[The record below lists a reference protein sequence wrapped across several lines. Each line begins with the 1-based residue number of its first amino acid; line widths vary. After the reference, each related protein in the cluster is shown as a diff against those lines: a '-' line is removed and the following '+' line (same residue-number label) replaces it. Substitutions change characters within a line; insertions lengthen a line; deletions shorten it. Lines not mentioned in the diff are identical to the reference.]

1 MFDVLGDAR
10 AALASVVKPSKDPML
25 SVGPGRLALAKLE
38 TALAGQFDAPYRL
51 KDALAPIVKDYDYI
65 ILDTPPSLGILTV
78 NALVASTHLLVP
90 IQAAYFAIEGT
101 DDLLETYERIRA
113 RPNPQLKMLGVVITL
128 YDKRTNIAKDTH
140 GQIRAVFGGM
150 LFKTKIGKNVRLEE
164 VRRTRKRYSHL
175 RRSPLGRWSTK
186 SWQRRLYNVSKRL
199 GLPVTLKMRHDAH
212 YVESLTSYS
221 GATIG
226 RMLPVEQI
234 RPNPE
239 QPRKA
244 LGDLRELADSIRQK
258 GVLEPLLVRFVPRED
273 CYYII
278 SGERRYHA
286 ARAAGLRE
294 VPCIEK
300 SADEAET
307 LEISLIENIQRK
319 DLTPFEEAEG
329 LQRLAEQFDYSH
341 EELAKKLGKARSSV
355 SETLSLRSI
364 PESLRKKCVENGVTT
379 KSLLLQIARQPTE
392 RKMLELFARILQ
404 SGLTRD
410 EARKVRSDEKDGPQ
424 KPQPFIFQYEPEN
437 EAFRFRLQ
445 FKKSHV
451 SRDELIRT
459 LREILAQLEGTS
471 EADSTAA

>member
-1 MFDVLGDAR
+1 
-10 AALASVVKPSKDPML
+10 
-25 SVGPGRLALAKLE
+25 
-38 TALAGQFDAPYRL
+38 
-51 KDALAPIVKDYDYI
+51 
-65 ILDTPPSLGILTV
+65 
-78 NALVASTHLLVP
+78 
-90 IQAAYFAIEGT
+90 
-101 DDLLETYERIRA
+101 
-113 RPNPQLKMLGVVITL
+113 
-128 YDKRTNIAKDTH
+128 
-140 GQIRAVFGGM
+140 
-150 LFKTKIGKNVRLEE
+150 
-164 VRRTRKRYSHL
+164 
-175 RRSPLGRWSTK
+175 
-186 SWQRRLYNVSKRL
+186 
-199 GLPVTLKMRHDAH
+199 MRHDAH

-319 DLTPFEEAEG
+319 DLTPFEEADG

-341 EELAKKLGKARSSV
+341 EELAKRLGKARSSV
-355 SETLSLRSI
+355 SETLSLRNI